1 METESIDDRC
11 PGRWVTSCQKCLNYL
26 YLDEKEYEKFFKMY
40 KKSLMAL
47 FVSLGYQIKE
57 GGFQLS
63 MVEFF
68 EELSRLNGIDF
79 PLCSA
84 CLEQTK
90 KEKLKVCT
98 KDKNVGYVLERLI
111 GAMTVQQKMDSLK
124 VLTSPKKEEEES
136 KEPEFSFDSIEE
148 LEKEKQALQERIHTL
163 RTNLASVER
172 QKLELEELKEES
184 ASLRDVM
191 NCVSAEISLQLG
203 NHEAQCNNVSETVMD
218 HRRQLE
224 LLMRCNALNDA
235 ISVWFDGGCVTVNGV
250 RAGRVG
256 TQPDWS
262 AVNAVLGDLVLA
274 TDCMFRLYGLRYQNL
289 YLKSRGSLSE
299 VIDVAKKT
307 SYRLYFNPKTEN
319 KKLFGVALHF
329 YLEAVNQLAT
339 HCAEKFGMK
348 LVYPIAEDTVGG
360 HDFLCNDFDVWMKA
374 IRCLSID
381 IKQMMMYA
389 YAVSVRV
396 EKRQ

>member
-1 METESIDDRC
+1 MLCLFGADQEGEAEVR
-11 PGRWVTSCQKCLNYL
+11 SCGC
-26 YLDEKEYEKFFKMY
+26 M
-40 KKSLMAL
+40 SP
-47 FVSLGYQIKE
+47 
-57 GGFQLS
+57 
-63 MVEFF
+63 
-68 EELSRLNGIDF
+68 R
-79 PLCSA
+79 
-84 CLEQTK
+84 
-90 KEKLKVCT
+90 VCT

-148 LEKEKQALQERIHTL
+148 VGCIVSAEPQLEKEKQALQERIHTL

-218 HRRQLE
+218 HRRQLQ
-224 LLMRCNALNDA
+224 R

-307 SYRLYFNPKTEN
+307 SYRLW
-319 KKLFGVALHF
+319 G
-329 YLEAVNQLAT
+329 
-339 HCAEKFGMK
+339 
-348 LVYPIAEDTVGG
+348 
-360 HDFLCNDFDVWMKA
+360 
-374 IRCLSID
+374 
-381 IKQMMMYA
+381 
-389 YAVSVRV
+389 
-396 EKRQ
+396 

>member
-1 METESIDDRC
+1 MLCLFGTDQEGEAEVR
-11 PGRWVTSCQKCLNYL
+11 SCGC
-26 YLDEKEYEKFFKMY
+26 M
-40 KKSLMAL
+40 SP
-47 FVSLGYQIKE
+47 
-57 GGFQLS
+57 
-63 MVEFF
+63 
-68 EELSRLNGIDF
+68 R
-79 PLCSA
+79 
-84 CLEQTK
+84 
-90 KEKLKVCT
+90 VCT

-148 LEKEKQALQERIHTL
+148 VGCIVSAEPQLEKEKQALQERIHTL

-307 SYRLYFNPKTEN
+307 SYRLW
-319 KKLFGVALHF
+319 G
-329 YLEAVNQLAT
+329 
-339 HCAEKFGMK
+339 
-348 LVYPIAEDTVGG
+348 
-360 HDFLCNDFDVWMKA
+360 
-374 IRCLSID
+374 
-381 IKQMMMYA
+381 
-389 YAVSVRV
+389 
-396 EKRQ
+396 